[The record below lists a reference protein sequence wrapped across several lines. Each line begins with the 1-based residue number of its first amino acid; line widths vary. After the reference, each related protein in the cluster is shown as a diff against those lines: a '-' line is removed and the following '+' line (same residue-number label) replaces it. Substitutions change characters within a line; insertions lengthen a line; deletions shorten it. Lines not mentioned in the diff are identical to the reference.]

1 MQVVA
6 GTLYVCA
13 VPIGNLGD
21 ASPRL
26 REVLAGVDAIAC
38 EDTRTTGRLL
48 ELLEVRP
55 KPRLLAHHEH
65 NERASA
71 DGIVALLRDGVSVA
85 VVSDAGTPAV
95 SDPGAALVDA
105 VLEAGLPVQ
114 AVAGPSAVAAAVS
127 VAGMTGAQYRFVGF
141 LPRTE
146 AELQSL
152 VRTHAHEMLV
162 AFESPNRI
170 ARSVARIADA
180 QPDRRIAVCRE
191 LTKLHEQVL
200 RGPAVQVAEQIAEEP
215 VRGEVVLVLD
225 ALDVVAS
232 PDAAP
237 GAVALAVELVGEGL
251 RARAAARIA
260 AEHLGGSS
268 RAIYD
273 ALHALD

>member
-1 MQVVA
+1 
-6 GTLYVCA
+6 
-13 VPIGNLGD
+13 
-21 ASPRL
+21 
-26 REVLAGVDAIAC
+26 
-38 EDTRTTGRLL
+38 
-48 ELLEVRP
+48 
-55 KPRLLAHHEH
+55 
-65 NERASA
+65 
-71 DGIVALLRDGVSVA
+71 VALLRDGVSVA